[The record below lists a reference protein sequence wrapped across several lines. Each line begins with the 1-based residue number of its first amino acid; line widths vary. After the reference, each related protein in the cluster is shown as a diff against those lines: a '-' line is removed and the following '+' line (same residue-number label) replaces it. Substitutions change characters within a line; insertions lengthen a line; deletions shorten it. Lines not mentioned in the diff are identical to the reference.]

1 MIETVSGLILLV
13 VGALLLVR
21 GLRRGQDADS
31 GQEEAGRQGVER
43 QGGALGQRFGPLML
57 GLVLAF
63 LGVALLLPA
72 RDATPTPGANTN
84 PVDEAVEEGGE

>member
-13 VGALLLVR
+13 VGVLLVVR
-21 GLRRGQDADS
+21 GLRRDQHVNS
-31 GQEEAGRQGVER
+31 GQKEAGQ
-43 QGGALGQRFGPLML
+43 QGGALGRRFGPLML

-63 LGVALLLPA
+63 LGAALLLPP

-84 PVDEAVEEGGE
+84 PVDEAVEEGSE